1 LDARFLRALAI
12 FACTW
17 FMLSSQKSRSLYRQQ
32 LFFSYSADPNYGC
45 NYSTDN

>member
-17 FMLSSQKSRSLYRQQ
+17 FMLSSQKKPLLISSIT
-32 LFFSYSADPNYGC
+32 LF
-45 NYSTDN
+45 